1 MINGKLQEF
10 VCDVIAKGQIRY
22 GDVRRLQRDYLP
34 GGITNHEE
42 LELLI
47 SLNAKLVRADKA
59 WAQWLV
65 AAVAEFVANGEAG
78 GHPTKEAAAEWVG
91 RLLPAS
97 ATRLGRRIA
106 GQVRRELGRRHGIQ
120 STSAHEAHPESIGSC
135 DPIEQP
141 SQAGAPEN
149 DRNDCS
155 QRLAKPRCAVRHK
168 SIPGAVTLASAAHGW
183 CLAGFL
189 PAVHRSH
196 FMNFRSARVCLVLAP
211 CR

>member
-1 MINGKLQEF
+1 MIPSSRSTAMPTSLHHQ
-10 VCDVIAKGQIRY
+10 IA
-22 GDVRRLQRDYLP
+22 
-34 GGITNHEE
+34 
-42 LELLI
+42 
-47 SLNAKLVRADKA
+47 
-59 WAQWLV
+59 
-65 AAVAEFVANGEAG
+65 GEA
-78 GHPTKEAAAEWVG
+78 VG
-91 RLLPAS
+91 RLNDDGANAVAS
-97 ATRLGRRIA
+97 NPGKGHRQGRVASQSDQRRCRIA